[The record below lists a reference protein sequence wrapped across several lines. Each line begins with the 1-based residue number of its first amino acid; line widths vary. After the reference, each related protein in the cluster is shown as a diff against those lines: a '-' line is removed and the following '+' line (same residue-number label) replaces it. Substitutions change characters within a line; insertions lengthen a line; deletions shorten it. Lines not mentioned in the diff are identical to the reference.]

1 MKNILIT
8 GGSGYIGSLLTKE
21 LLLNQFN
28 VTVIDNLLF
37 NQNSLN
43 ECCYF
48 KNFNFINGDVC
59 DYTLINNLIKKN
71 DIIIPLACLVG
82 APACDK
88 NQKLTK
94 VINYEAQL
102 NIINNLSNDQ
112 ILLFPNTNSGYGI
125 GNIDDMCDENSPLNP
140 VSLYGKL
147 KVLVEKDVL
156 NRENSISLRLATVFG
171 SSPRM
176 RLDLLV
182 NDFVYKLFKDKYLI
196 LFEENFRR
204 NFIHVRDVVNAFLF
218 MINNFDNAKNQIYN
232 VGLSSANLTKKQLAL
247 KIKEYI
253 KNSVIVS
260 SEIGKDP
267 DKRDY
272 IVSNKKIENLGWKPN
287 YSIDD
292 GIKELIKCY
301 SFLSES
307 HTNKNI

>member
-43 ECCYF
+43 ECCYY
-48 KNFNFINGDVC
+48 KNFKFINGDIC
-59 DYTLINNLIKKN
+59 NYNLINNLIKKN

-88 NQKLTK
+88 SHKLTNE
-94 VINYEAQL
+94 INYEAQL
-102 NIINNLSNDQ
+102 NIINNLSSEQ

-125 GNIDDMCDENSPLNP
+125 GNLNDMCDENSPLNP

-147 KVLVEKDVL
+147 KVSVEKEVL

-182 NDFVYKLFKDKYLI
+182 NDFVYRLFKDKYLI

-204 NFIHVRDVVNAFLF
+204 NFIHVRDVVNTFLF

-267 DKRDY
+267 DRRDY
-272 IVSNKKIENLGWKPN
+272 IVSNKKIENLGWKTN
-287 YSIDD
+287 FSLDD

>member
-43 ECCYF
+43 ECCYY
-48 KNFNFINGDVC
+48 KNFKFINGDIC
-59 DYTLINNLIKKN
+59 NYNLINNLIKKN

-88 NQKLTK
+88 SHKLTNE
-94 VINYEAQL
+94 INYEAQL
-102 NIINNLSNDQ
+102 NIINNLSSEQ

-125 GNIDDMCDENSPLNP
+125 GNLNDMCDENSQLNP

-147 KVLVEKDVL
+147 KVSVEKEVL

-182 NDFVYKLFKDKYLI
+182 NDFVYRLFKDKYLI

-204 NFIHVRDVVNAFLF
+204 NFIHVRDVVNTFLF

-267 DKRDY
+267 DRRDY
-272 IVSNKKIENLGWKPN
+272 IVSNKKIENLGWKTN
-287 YSIDD
+287 FSLDD